1 MSNAWLSFILEITQ
15 KMNNKITKVTQNN
28 KSWNL
33 LFLAWILVTSGTLIS
48 LFFSEIVQL
57 PVCVL
62 CWYQRIA
69 LYPLVIMLPF
79 ALFPFDI
86 KVIRYA
92 SPLVIFG
99 WFVALFHVLVVAKI
113 IPEAAQPC
121 VKGIPCSE
129 THFNLFGFLNIPVMS
144 LFTFSIIGLLFF
156 LAKKSDLKRHT

>member
-1 MSNAWLSFILEITQ
+1 
-15 KMNNKITKVTQNN
+15 MNNKNTLFYESN

-69 LYPLVIMLPF
+69 LYPLAIMLPL

-92 SPLVIFG
+92 SPLVIVG
-99 WFVALFHVLVVAKI
+99 WLFALFHVLVVAKV

-129 THFNLFGFLNIPVMS
+129 THFDLFGFLNIPVMS
-144 LFTFSIIGLLFF
+144 LLTFSILGLLFF
-156 LAKKSDLKRHT
+156 LAKKSGVKRSH

>member
-1 MSNAWLSFILEITQ
+1 
-15 KMNNKITKVTQNN
+15 MNNKETKGV
-28 KSWNL
+28 KSSQSWYL
-33 LFLAWILVTSGTLIS
+33 LFFAWVLATSGTLIS

-69 LYPLVIMLPF
+69 LYPLVIMLPL

-86 KVIRYA
+86 KVIRYV

-99 WFVALFHVLVVAKI
+99 WLVAFFHVLVVAGV

-121 VKGIPCSE
+121 VQGVPCSE
-129 THFNLFGFLNIPVMS
+129 VQFSILGFINIPVMA
-144 LFTFSIIGLLFF
+144 LFTFSLIGLL
-156 LAKKSDLKRHT
+156 LYLSKKQFTQDTY

>member
-1 MSNAWLSFILEITQ
+1 
-15 KMNNKITKVTQNN
+15 MNNKNALVTENN

-33 LFLAWILVTSGTLIS
+33 LFFAWILVTSGTLIS

-86 KVIRYA
+86 NVIRYTA
-92 SPLVIFG
+92 PLVIFG
-99 WFVALFHVLVVAKI
+99 WLVALFHVLVVAKV

-121 VKGIPCSE
+121 VQGIPCSE
-129 THFNLFGFLNIPVMS
+129 IHFNLFGFLNIPVMS
-144 LFTFSIIGLLFF
+144 LLTFSLLGVLLF
-156 LAKKSDLKRHT
+156 LAKKSFNKLNS